1 MLPDLD
7 LDNERYDDILENAR
21 NMIVSIYPEWTDFNY
36 HDPGVTMLELFAW
49 LKEIQQYYLNKI
61 GPANIEKY
69 LKLMGISRRTKKP
82 SKAEVRIR
90 CGEDIV
96 AAKGTKLYAG
106 GICFEADEKTYIS
119 SARIACCISRSGD
132 EQHIVEGRE
141 LSFGGSLRISPFPR
155 GDSGE
160 FLIGFD
166 KPLQSGEY
174 HSIRFGLRDQGTVPR
189 NPVTDPRS
197 FIPLTDISAEYF
209 DGAGWKTLGINDG
222 TYGFL
227 FSGSVSFKLDSEHGR
242 CSVCGREAY
251 FIRFRLT
258 GGEFDELPSVRSIDF
273 DLLPVTQRD
282 TAAEYFDLP
291 AGGELKVLSELSLT
305 GETKIFLRGKDGL
318 FTSVPY
324 FEKLIDEKLGTVEY
338 RLPDTGDAEEVR
350 IINISQEQLQ
360 SSELGFGTG
369 LPYQEYDL
377 GDLSFEYESFTIMT
391 ELPASGGKYAEWKKV
406 RDFSGAGSDDFVYV
420 FDSSKGIVRFGD
432 CIRGMA
438 PEGRIFIIGCSR
450 TLGADGNVSVGK
462 ISRMG
467 STEDEDI
474 VISNPQRSEGGCAEE
489 TPEECCVR
497 AYTLLR
503 TTETLVTDED
513 CERFISGVQGLKIEK
528 SKVIRI
534 EGQPDNVTSVVVRPY
549 SPDGQGAPSER
560 YTENI
565 LAAVEK
571 RRLLGTRFRIVRPEY
586 SAVSVFAD
594 VIVSRSVSDA
604 RKIVQATISE
614 FFESL
619 RDQFGA
625 KIIYSRLYELIDRL
639 DCVLNINMLTMET
652 DGSGAQRTREGDLLL
667 AANVTAYLD
676 DTELI
681 TGLG

>member
-36 HDPGVTMLELFAW
+36 HDPGITMLEMFAW

-69 LKLMGISRRTKKP
+69 LKLMGMTRRTKKP
-82 SKAEVRIR
+82 SRAEVSIR
-90 CGEDIV
+90 CGEDLI

-106 GICFEADEKTYIS
+106 GICFEADRRTYIS
-119 SARIACCISRSGD
+119 SAHILCCITQSGD
-132 EQHIVEGRE
+132 AHHIVEGRE

-155 GDSGE
+155 EGSGE

-166 KPLQSGEY
+166 KPLRSGED
-174 HSIRFGLRDQGTVPR
+174 HSIRFWLRDQGTVPR
-189 NPVTDPRS
+189 SPITDPGS
-197 FIPLTDISAEYF
+197 FIPLTDISAEYY
-209 DGAGWKTLGINDG
+209 DGAAWRKLEISDG
-222 TYGFL
+222 TFGFL
-227 FSGSVSFKLDSEHGR
+227 CSGSISFRLDAEHGS

-258 GGEFDELPSVRSIDF
+258 GGEFDELPSVRGIEF

-291 AGGELKVLSELSLT
+291 ADGELKTLSELSVT
-305 GETKIFLRGKDGL
+305 GETRIFLRGSDGL
-318 FTSVPY
+318 FTAAPC
-324 FEKLIDEKLGTVEY
+324 FEKLIDEELGTVTY
-338 RLPDTGDAEEVR
+338 RIPDMGDAVSVR
-350 IINISQEQLQ
+350 IVNTAKDQLQ
-360 SSELGFGTG
+360 SCEPGFGTG
-369 LPYQEYDL
+369 LPYQEYGLDDTGL
-377 GDLSFEYESFTIMT
+377 EYESFTLMT
-391 ELPASGGKYAEWKKV
+391 ELPASGGKFAEWKKV
-406 RDFSGAGSDDFVYV
+406 KDFSGAGSDDFVYV
-420 FDSSKGIVRFGD
+420 FDSSKGLIRFGD

-438 PEGRIFIIGCSR
+438 PEGRIFIVGCSR

-467 STEDEDI
+467 PEEDEEI
-474 VISNPQRSEGGCAEE
+474 VISNPQRSEGGCQEE

-497 AYTLLR
+497 AYSLLR
-503 TTETLVTDED
+503 TTETLITDED

-528 SKVIRI
+528 CKVIRM
-534 EGQPDNVTSVVVRPY
+534 EGQPDNVISVAVRPY
-549 SPDGQGAPSER
+549 APNGRGVPGER
-560 YTENI
+560 YIQNI

-594 VIVSRSVSDA
+594 VVVSRSASDA
-604 RKIVQATISE
+604 RKTVLRTIAE
-614 FFESL
+614 FFASL

-639 DCVLNINMLTMET
+639 DCVLNINMLTLET
-652 DGSGAQRTREGDLLL
+652 DGSGAERTREGDLLL
-667 AANVTAYLD
+667 SPNVTAYLYE
-676 DTELI
+676 TELI
-681 TGLG
+681 TGIG